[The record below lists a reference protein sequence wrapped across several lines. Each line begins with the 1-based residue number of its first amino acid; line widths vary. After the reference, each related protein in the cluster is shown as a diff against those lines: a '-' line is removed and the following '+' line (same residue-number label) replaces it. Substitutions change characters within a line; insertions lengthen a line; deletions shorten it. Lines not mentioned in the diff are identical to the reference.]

1 MYEVFHERGSWMC
14 MKCSIIH
21 YSLCTENSNDCSS
34 HKDWG
39 EMCELVCVCRLYMFV
54 CVRLRKRG

>member
-1 MYEVFHERGSWMC
+1 MYEVFHERGSRMC

-21 YSLCTENSNDCSS
+21 YSLYTENSNDCSS

-39 EMCELVCVCRLYMFV
+39 EMCELVCRLYMFV

>member
-1 MYEVFHERGSWMC
+1 MC

-21 YSLCTENSNDCSS
+21 YSLYTENSNDCPS